1 MADILNKTSEIGK
14 YPENVHLGTPN
25 PLAKPRKTN
34 EKVNVRPIILLSPLR
49 KILTM
54 SLIDRC
60 WDRMKKQILWS
71 QASYQSGRSTI
82 EQGSTIKTL
91 ADKNSENYDIFLLLL
106 DMPKAFD
113 NVYRKELMN
122 ILGSILTKCE
132 LHVIHVLINDVIL
145 NVILNQKLI
154 KLREISTTLVTEA
167 PLLTEGLHVNESKM

>member
-1 MADILNKTSEIGK
+1 MSDILNKTSEIGK
-14 YPENVHLGTPN
+14 YPEDVRLGTPN

-71 QASYQSGRSTI
+71 QASYQSGRSTT

-91 ADKNSENYDIFLLLL
+91 ADKNSENCDIFLLLL
-106 DMPKAFD
+106 DMSKAFD
-113 NVYRKELMN
+113 TVYRKELVN
-122 ILGSILTKCE
+122 ILGSILTKCQ
-132 LHVIHVLINDVIL
+132 LHMIHVLINDVIL

-167 PLLTEGLHVNESKM
+167 LLLTEGLHVNESKM